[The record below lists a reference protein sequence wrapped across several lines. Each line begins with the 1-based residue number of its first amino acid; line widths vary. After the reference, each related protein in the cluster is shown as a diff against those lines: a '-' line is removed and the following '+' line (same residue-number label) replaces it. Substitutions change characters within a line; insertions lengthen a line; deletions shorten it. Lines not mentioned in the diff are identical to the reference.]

1 MQIMSV
7 LRIKYGDLEE
17 KQYKENDYIKLTLK
31 EGYF

>member
-17 KQYKENDYIKLTLK
+17 KQYKENDYINLTLK
-31 EGYF
+31 EDYF